1 MYLYL
6 NDHGKNKTV
15 ICTIKIVGLTEHYNI
30 AIGIA
35 IRLVRLTKIS

>member
-15 ICTIKIVGLTEHYNI
+15 ICTVKIVGLTEHYNI
-30 AIGIA
+30 AIGDSYKVSQIY
-35 IRLVRLTKIS
+35 